1 MLRRMSS
8 NRVVLAGALLL
19 AACGA
24 KKGDKQE
31 EPATAVEP
39 APAPAPPPAPAPAP
53 APAAPAPAPAPDPA
67 LAKQQALEQ
76 ARTAGILGSAALQQG
91 GAFAS
96 LTGTADFSSG
106 FDDVDI
112 QGGLLGNEAG
122 EMQGG
127 FGYGRS
133 GFGPG
138 GGGTGWGTIGTG
150 RYGTIGHGSG
160 TGSGYG
166 SGSGRGGMSGRSS
179 GAVPQL
185 RIGNAQ
191 VSGDLDKNIIRR
203 YVRRNLPKLSYCY
216 EKQLLAEP
224 GLAGTVQTHFVIDG
238 NGTTQDVSANGVKTE
253 VADCM
258 ADVLRA
264 IQYPKPKDGKP
275 VTVTYPFVVRPT
287 GG

>member
-24 KKGDKQE
+24 KKGDKHE

-39 APAPAPPPAPAPAP
+39 APTPAPPPAPAPT
-53 APAAPAPAPAPDPA
+53 PAPAPAKAEPTAEEAA
-67 LAKQQALEQ
+67 LARQQALEQ
-76 ARTAGILGSAALQQG
+76 ARTSGILGSPALQQG

-106 FDDVDI
+106 LDDKEVL
-112 QGGLLGNEAG
+112 GALLGNEPG

-138 GGGTGWGTIGTG
+138 GGGTGWGTIGSG
-150 RYGTIGHGSG
+150 QYGTLGHGSG

-166 SGSGRGGMSGRSS
+166 VGSGRGGMRGSDR
-179 GAVPQL
+179 AVPQL

-203 YVRRNLPKLSYCY
+203 YVRRSLHKLTYCY
-216 EKQLLAEP
+216 EKQLLVDP
-224 GLAGTVQTHFVIDG
+224 KLAGTIQTHFVIDA
-238 NGTTQDVSANGVKTE
+238 NGTTQDVSANGVNTA
-253 VADCM
+253 VADCV

-264 IQYPKPKDGKP
+264 IQYPKPKDGQP
-275 VTVTYPFVVRPT
+275 VTVTYPFAVRPS